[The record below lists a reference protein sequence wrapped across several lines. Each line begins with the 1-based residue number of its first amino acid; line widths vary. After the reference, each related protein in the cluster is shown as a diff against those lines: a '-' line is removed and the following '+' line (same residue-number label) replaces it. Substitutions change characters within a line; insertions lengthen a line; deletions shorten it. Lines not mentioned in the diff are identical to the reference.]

1 MAATPYDGRERPIPV
16 LDVLYP
22 YAGPCG
28 FCGFGDKRHR
38 LADALVDHV
47 ETPEELVRSFDWPD
61 VVGVAAIETLREY
74 AAESRRRRRHRW
86 EIR

>member
-1 MAATPYDGRERPIPV
+1 MTRYDGKERPVPI
-16 LDVLYP
+16 LDALYP

-38 LADALVDHV
+38 LADAVVDYPGEPQAAV
-47 ETPEELVRSFDWPD
+47 DAYDWPG
-61 VVGVAAIETLREY
+61 VVTAESVLTLRAYSEQ
-74 AAESRRRRRHRW
+74 SRRRHRHRW